1 MTQPAAALIP
11 CLRYHDAPAAIDW
24 LCRVFGFES
33 HLVVP
38 GEAGAILH
46 AELRIDTG
54 KGIGMIMVG
63 SSGRGGAYGDLMVQP
78 GDIDGRQT
86 QTIYLA
92 VADADA
98 VHARARDAG
107 AAMLID
113 LADEAHGGRGFTC
126 RDPDGHVWSV
136 GTYAPT
142 PV

>member
-1 MTQPAAALIP
+1 MPQPAAALIP

-33 HLVVP
+33 HFMVP

-78 GDIDGRQT
+78 AEIAGRQT

-98 VHARARDAG
+98 VHARARRRRRH
-107 AAMLID
+107 
-113 LADEAHGGRGFTC
+113 AHRPG
-126 RDPDGHVWSV
+126 
-136 GTYAPT
+136 
-142 PV
+142 

>member
-78 GDIDGRQT
+78 TRG
-86 QTIYLA
+86 
-92 VADADA
+92 
-98 VHARARDAG
+98 ARARDAG

-126 RDPDGHVWSV
+126 RDPDGHVWSI
-136 GTYAPT
+136 GTYAPA